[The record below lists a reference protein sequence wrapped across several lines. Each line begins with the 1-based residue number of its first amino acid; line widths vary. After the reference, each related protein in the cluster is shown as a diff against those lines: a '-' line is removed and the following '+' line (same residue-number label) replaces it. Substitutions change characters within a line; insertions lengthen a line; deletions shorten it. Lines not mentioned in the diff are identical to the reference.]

1 MPEHAPSAIAAPDK
15 YHIAAT
21 AQLTERARVLKAGDT
36 FGLFDVRG
44 NICAPQ
50 YAAEGLFHEDTRF
63 LSDFRMRIAG
73 GELLLLASTVS
84 EDATLSVDLT
94 NPDILEGENVA
105 VPREWLH
112 VLRTKQLKPGL
123 CRERLRFENYGDRPL
138 SLPLSFLFA
147 ADFRDIFE
155 VRGMHRERR
164 GERHG
169 DRLLGDGI
177 AMAYTGLDGERRET
191 TLRFQPP
198 PRALA
203 EGIARYELELKP
215 GAAWTLDIEIR
226 CSNEKRAAA
235 GAATGREVA
244 RLASSN
250 ALFGEWVRRSR
261 TDLDMLTTQTP
272 QGPYP
277 YAGIPWFSTAFG
289 RDGIITALQTLWLD
303 PSLAHGVLQFLAATQ
318 ATETDPASDAQPGK
332 ILHEMRM
339 GEMAT
344 LREVP
349 FGRYYG
355 SIDSTPL
362 FVMLAGAYWERT
374 GDIEA
379 VRTLWPHIRAALQW
393 MERWGDLDGDGF
405 LEYVRESANG
415 LVNQGWK
422 DSNDSVF
429 HADGS
434 LAEPPIALVEVQ
446 AYAYAARLSAMRL
459 ARALGDTDR
468 AKELFAAA
476 MELRD
481 RFEEAFWCEDLE
493 TYALALD
500 GRTHPCRVRSSNAGH
515 ALFCGI
521 AGIERGTRLAS
532 RLMDEA
538 GFSGWGIRTL
548 ASGEARYNPM
558 SYHDG
563 SIWPH
568 DNALIGM
575 GFGRYDLKKPLVR
588 LLTGLF
594 EAAIAMD
601 LRRLPELFCGFPRR
615 PSVGP
620 TSYPVAC
627 SPQAW
632 SSAAVF
638 GLVGGCLGVSFA
650 PELQQIRFRRPVLP
664 AFLDELRVDGLRLGG
679 AEVDLLFRRHVND
692 VAVNVVRR
700 CGEVEIIVTS

>member
-1 MPEHAPSAIAAPDK
+1 MPDHAAAAITAPDK

-21 AQLTERARVLKAGDT
+21 SQLTERARVLKAGDT
-36 FGLFDVRG
+36 FGLFDERG
-44 NICAPQ
+44 DICAPRRGAQ
-50 YAAEGLFHEDTRF
+50 GLFHEDTRY
-63 LSDFRMRIAG
+63 LSDLRMRIAG

-94 NPDILEGENVA
+94 NPDILEDERVA

-112 VLRTKQLKPGL
+112 VLRTKQLGPGR
-123 CRERLRFENYGDRPL
+123 CHERLHFENFGDRAL
-138 SLPLSFLFA
+138 ALPLSFSFA

-164 GERHG
+164 GERHE
-169 DRLLGDGI
+169 DRLLADGMV
-177 AMAYTGLDGERRET
+177 MAYTGLDGERRET
-191 TLRFQPP
+191 TLRFEPP
-198 PRALA
+198 PRAIA
-203 EGIARYELELKP
+203 EGIARFDLVLKP
-215 GAAWTLDIEIR
+215 GTAWTIEIEIACR
-226 CSNEKRAAA
+226 SGKRTPSNAAA
-235 GAATGREVA
+235 GRAVA

-250 ALFGEWVRRSR
+250 ALFDEWARRSR
-261 TDLDMLTTQTP
+261 TDLDMLTTETP

-289 RDGIITALQTLWLD
+289 RDGLIAALQTVWLD
-303 PSLAHGVLQFLAATQ
+303 PGLARGVLRFLAATQ
-318 ATETDPASDAQPGK
+318 ATETDPANDAQPGK
-332 ILHEMRM
+332 ILHETRM
-339 GEMAT
+339 GEMAR

-355 SIDSTPL
+355 SIDATPL

-374 GDIEA
+374 GDIA
-379 VRTLWPHIRAALQW
+379 TIRALWPNIAAALRW
-393 MERWGDLDGDGF
+393 IERCGDIDGDGF
-405 LEYVRESANG
+405 LEYARESENG

-434 LAEPPIALVEVQ
+434 LAEPPIALAEVQ
-446 AYAYAARLSAMRL
+446 GYAYAARLSAMRL

-481 RFEEAFWCEDLE
+481 RFECAFWCEELD

-500 GRTHPCRVRSSNAGH
+500 GRKRPCRVSSSNAGH

-521 AGIERGTRLAS
+521 AGIERGTRLAA

-538 GFSGWGIRTL
+538 GFSGWGIRTI
-548 ASGEARYNPM
+548 AAGTARYNPM

-575 GFGRYDLKKPLVR
+575 GFGRYDLKEPLVR

-664 AFLDELRVDGLRLGG
+664 AFLDELRVDGLRLGK
-679 AEVDLLFRRHVND
+679 AEVDVLFRRHVND

-700 CGEVEIIVTS
+700 VGEVEVTVTS